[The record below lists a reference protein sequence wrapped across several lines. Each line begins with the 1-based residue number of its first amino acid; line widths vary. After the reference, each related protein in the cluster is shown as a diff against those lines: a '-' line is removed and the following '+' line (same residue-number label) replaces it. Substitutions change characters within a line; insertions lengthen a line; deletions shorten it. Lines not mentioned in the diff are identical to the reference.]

1 MVFNLQFF
9 CSISTKKYSLQV
21 PIFYNHCFYWYL
33 QVIDNRLQKITYKNF
48 WLDEKIKFIFSLQKI
63 IHQQQ
68 NILKIQLHIEAKIGL
83 VQKGLLL
90 IPVCMLLNHKFIKT
104 N

>member
-48 WLDEKIKFIFSLQKI
+48 GLDEKIKFIFTLQKN

-68 NILKIQLHIEAKIGL
+68 NMLKIQLHIEAENWFSS
-83 VQKGLLL
+83 KGLAANSG
-90 IPVCMLLNHKFIKT
+90 VYVAES
-104 N
+104 